1 MRGMNNRREVGR
13 EEKRRKSIMFDVS
26 VSPWQQMLVE
36 KPCEMTL
43 GASCN
48 VISAM
53 CEYEISNGFEH
64 IRAVFICSIYSPLVS
79 NAIC

>member
-13 EEKRRKSIMFDVS
+13 EKKRQKSIMFDVS

-36 KPCEMTL
+36 KPFEMTL

-53 CEYEISNGFEH
+53 CEYEISNGF
-64 IRAVFICSIYSPLVS
+64 
-79 NAIC
+79 